1 MLVDSHAH
9 IELKDF
15 NKDRDDVIHRA
26 RENGIDYI
34 VTVGIELNDCR
45 RAVSVAES
53 YEMVFASVGIHPHF
67 AKAIDDR
74 TYDALRELAKHEK
87 VVAYGEI
94 GLDFFRNISPREVQ
108 IQRFKEQLEL
118 AHELDLPV
126 IIHDRE
132 AHKEIMEIL
141 EPWNGD
147 QRGIIHCFSG
157 DYAMAKRCLD
167 WGYYISVPG
176 TVTYKNSSILRDVV
190 RKVPL
195 ERLLVETD
203 CPFLTPDPKRG
214 KRNEPANVVLT
225 ARKVADIKGVPF
237 EEVCRI
243 TSANAMD
250 LLGIQ

>member
-9 IELKDF
+9 IELEDF
-15 NKDRDDVIHRA
+15 NNDRDDVVRRA
-26 RENGIDYI
+26 REKGIDYI
-34 VTVGIELNDCR
+34 VTVGIDLDDCR
-45 RAVSVAES
+45 RAVAVAEE
-53 YEMVFASVGIHPHF
+53 YEMVYASVGIHPH
-67 AKAIDDR
+67 AAAAIDES
-74 TYDALRELAKHEK
+74 TYDALRELAKNEK

-94 GLDFFRNISPREVQ
+94 GLDFFRNLSPREVQ
-108 IQRFKEQLEL
+108 IERFKEQLGL

-132 AHKEIMEIL
+132 AHRETMEIL
-141 EPWNGD
+141 EPRKGN

-167 WGYYISVPG
+167 WGYLISVPG

-195 ERLLVETD
+195 DKLLVETD
-203 CPFLTPDPKRG
+203 CPFLTPEPKRG

-225 ARKVADIKGVPF
+225 ARKVADIKGVSF
-237 EEVCRI
+237 EEVCRMTSQNAVNLFGI
-243 TSANAMD
+243 T
-250 LLGIQ
+250 